1 MAKVPGTPAP
11 QKTPEN
17 MTGPDEVPMELMQP
31 PPPPLELVVHSAGI
45 GVRKIDT
52 PEGNLT
58 LIQLMTPVGI
68 MLSLKFDDDG
78 IEYLKQQLAGGNII
92 VPPRALIVPS

>member
-11 QKTPEN
+11 PKETPEDI
-17 MTGPDEVPMELMQP
+17 PVELLQP

-52 PEGNLT
+52 PDGTLT
-58 LIQLMTPVGI
+58 LIQLMTPIGL
-68 MLSLKFDDDG
+68 MLSLKFDEGGVNYLIEQLKGSNIVLPPKG
-78 IEYLKQQLAGGNII
+78 IILPG
-92 VPPRALIVPS
+92 